1 MMTNK
6 DDFIKKVITGTFIFL
21 FLFTIAMIVVF
32 CITGSTPDVLIG
44 AVFAACVGE
53 YSICGMIKK
62 TKEVELTERLRDGSL
77 ELYDEYEE
85 DTEEEAEDVVAAME
99 RFECVDEYISRAH
112 DGDIEEEAID

>member
-1 MMTNK
+1 MTTNK
-6 DDFIKKVITGTFIFL
+6 DDFIKKVIIGTFVFL
-21 FLFTIAMIVVF
+21 LLFTIAMIVVF
-32 CITGSTPDVLIG
+32 CMTGSTPDVLIG

-85 DTEEEAEDVVAAME
+85 DTEEDGAVA
-99 RFECVDEYISRAH
+99 
-112 DGDIEEEAID
+112 GDIEEEAIE